1 MGQILNVILILVI
14 TVVMALLTSI
24 FAYLFDQLTSTS
36 VLRFLSKSIANM
48 NLAVSG

>member
-1 MGQILNVILILVI
+1 MGQILNVILILVF

-36 VLRFLSKSIANM
+36 ALRFLSKSIAEA
-48 NLAVSG
+48 NLVVSG